1 MTKLHAMF
9 DPSSNK
15 LYLGNTEE
23 EALVNAICDDGSY
36 FEIPRPTNS
45 IPDIEE
51 VIFNEAGNATVIRWR
66 DNTKTI
72 VRCGEGETF
81 DRYTGFIACVAKKLF
96 GGTTSVKKL
105 MNSKDRKYQ
114 AALKAEKEEAEKAKR
129 QQEAAVAKAKADKTR
144 EKKEAE
150 AMEEFVKL
158 FLMNTEAKQR
168 AEEILRARTE
178 EVPFE
183 DVESN
188 E

>member
-114 AALKAEKEEAEKAKR
+114 AQLKAEREAAEKAKR
-129 QQEAAVAKAKADKTR
+129 QEEAAAAKAKADKR
-144 EKKEAE
+144 RAKDEELLMEALVKHYLLEAE
-150 AMEEFVKL
+150 AK
-158 FLMNTEAKQR
+158 KR
-168 AEEILRARTE
+168 AEEILAATKPE
-178 EVPFE
+178 EK
-183 DVESN
+183 S
-188 E
+188 